1 MESDKKGVGAPTKY
15 DVSFN
20 ERVYK
25 YALLGLT
32 DIEMSDLLG
41 VVEKTFNNWKHEYPE
56 FLQSLTRGKVDSDVD
71 VAVSMFK
78 RANGYDYIEKV
89 VTYKDDAQ
97 DDDISD
103 SLKPSETKIFHK
115 HLPADVGAQKS
126 WLSNRR
132 NKLWKANADSQEDT
146 SKDHKG
152 DVIINFNAANS
163 DLPSSEDDIKDFVN
177 E

>member
-1 MESDKKGVGAPTKY
+1 MESDKDKGGRPTKY

-20 ERVYK
+20 ERVYR
-25 YALLGLT
+25 YSLLGLT
-32 DIEMSDLLG
+32 DTEMSSLLDIS
-41 VVEKTFNNWKHEYPE
+41 EATFNNWKHDYPM
-56 FLQSLTRGKVDSDVD
+56 FLESLTRGKVESDVE

-163 DLPSSEDDIKDFVN
+163 DLPSSEDDIKDFVD